1 MAVKTYFRN
10 LPDFNYINLDSNLS
24 SEYTRVKNLFKR
36 GELRSDIFVNLTFFN
51 KYSIVGEESPDEVSL
66 KLYDTEEFDWV
77 ILLANNIIN
86 VRDEWPLSNDSL
98 YNYLIDIYGSEEN
111 LQKIHHYETIE
122 IKDESGRVVL
132 RKGLRTEEM
141 YSFTYYERA
150 TQQNITVSNASEAI
164 SNYIDAVRKEEAK
177 RNIFVLKPEY
187 LNVLTNDIEKIMQY
201 KEGGEQYVSPTLKQ
215 GDNIKLFS

>member
-36 GELRSDIFVNLTFFN
+36 GELRSDVFVNLAFFN
-51 KYSIVGEESPDEVSL
+51 KYSIVGDETPDQISL
-66 KLYDTEEFDWV
+66 KLYNTEEYDWV
-77 ILLANNIIN
+77 ILLTNNIIN

>member
-1 MAVKTYFRN
+1 MAIKTYFRN
-10 LPDFNYINLDSNLS
+10 VPDFNYVNLDSNLS

-86 VRDEWPLSNDSL
+86 VRDEWPLSNESL
-98 YNYLIDIYGSEEN
+98 YNYLIDVYGSEEN

-132 RKGLRTEEM
+132 RKGLRTEQM

>member
-1 MAVKTYFRN
+1 MAIKTYFRN
-10 LPDFNYINLDSNLS
+10 LPDFNYVNLDSNLS

-51 KYSIVGEESPDEVSL
+51 KYSIVGDESPNEVSL

-98 YNYLIDIYGSEEN
+98 YNHLIDIYGSEEN
-111 LQKIHHYETIE
+111 LQNIHHYETIE
-122 IKDESGRVVL
+122 VKDDSGRVVL

-141 YSFTYYERA
+141 YSFTYYERS

-164 SNYIDAVRKEEAK
+164 SNYVNAIRKEEEK

-187 LNVLTNDIEKIMQY
+187 LNVLTNDIETIMQY

>member
-1 MAVKTYFRN
+1 MAIKTYFRQ
-10 LPDFNYINLDSNLS
+10 LPDFNYVNLDSNLS

-36 GELRSDIFVNLTFFN
+36 GELRSDIFVNLAFFN

-66 KLYDTEEFDWV
+66 RLYDTEEFDWV

-98 YNYLIDIYGSEEN
+98 YNHLIDIYGSEEN
-111 LQKIHHYETIE
+111 LQNIHHYETIE
-122 IKDESGRVVL
+122 VKDNSGRVVL

-141 YSFTYYERA
+141 YSFTYYERS

-164 SNYIDAVRKEEAK
+164 SNYVNAIRKEEEK

-187 LNVLTNDIEKIMQY
+187 LNVLTNDIERIMQY

>member
-1 MAVKTYFRN
+1 MAVRTYFRQ
-10 LPDFNYINLDSNLS
+10 LPDFNYVNLDSNLS

-36 GELRSDIFVNLTFFN
+36 GELRSDIFVNLAFFS

-66 KLYDTEEFDWV
+66 KLYETEEYDWV
-77 ILLANNIIN
+77 ILLVNNIIN

-98 YNYLIDIYGSEEN
+98 YNYLIDVYGSEEN
-111 LQKIHHYETIE
+111 LQNIHHHETIE
-122 IKDESGRVVL
+122 VKDDSGRVVL

-141 YSFTYYERA
+141 YSFTYYENS
-150 TQQNITVSNASEAI
+150 TQQNVTVSNASEAI
-164 SNYIDAVRKEEAK
+164 SNYVDAIRKEEAK

>member
-1 MAVKTYFRN
+1 MAIKTYFRQ
-10 LPDFNYINLDSNLS
+10 LPDFNYVNLDSNLS

-36 GELRSDIFVNLTFFN
+36 GELRSDIFVNLAFFN

-66 KLYDTEEFDWV
+66 RLYDTEEFDWV

-98 YNYLIDIYGSEEN
+98 YNYLIDVYGSEEN
-111 LQKIHHYETIE
+111 LQNIHHYETIE
-122 IKDESGRVVL
+122 VKDDSGRVVL

-141 YSFTYYERA
+141 YSFTYYERS
-150 TQQNITVSNASEAI
+150 TQQNVTVSNASEAI
-164 SNYIDAVRKEEAK
+164 SNYIDAIRKEEEK

-187 LNVLTNDIEKIMQY
+187 LNVLTNDIERIMQY

>member
-1 MAVKTYFRN
+1 MAIKTYFRQ
-10 LPDFNYINLDSNLS
+10 LPDFNYVNLDSNLS

-36 GELRSDIFVNLTFFN
+36 GELRSDIFVNLAFFS

-66 KLYDTEEFDWV
+66 KLYETEEYDWV

-98 YNYLIDIYGSEEN
+98 YNYLIDVYGSEEN
-111 LQKIHHYETIE
+111 LQKIHHHETIE
-122 IKDESGRVVL
+122 VKDDSGRVVL

-141 YSFTYYERA
+141 YSFTYYENS
-150 TQQNITVSNASEAI
+150 TQQNVTVSNASEAI
-164 SNYIDAVRKEEAK
+164 SNYVDAIRKEEKK

-187 LNVLTNDIEKIMQY
+187 LNVLTNDIERIMQY

>member
-1 MAVKTYFRN
+1 MAVRTYFRQ
-10 LPDFNYINLDSNLS
+10 LPDFNYVNLDSNLS

-36 GELRSDIFVNLTFFN
+36 GELRSDIFVNLAFFS

-66 KLYDTEEFDWV
+66 KLYETEEYDWV

-98 YNYLIDIYGSEEN
+98 YNYLIDVYGSEEN
-111 LQKIHHYETIE
+111 LQNIHHHETIE
-122 IKDESGRVVL
+122 VKDDSGRVVL

-141 YSFTYYERA
+141 YSFTYYERS
-150 TQQNITVSNASEAI
+150 TQQNITVSNASEAV
-164 SNYIDAVRKEEAK
+164 SNYVDAIRKEEAK

-187 LNVLTNDIEKIMQY
+187 LNVLRNDIERIMQY

>member
-1 MAVKTYFRN
+1 MAIKTYFRN
-10 LPDFNYINLDSNLS
+10 VPDFNYVNLDSNLS

-98 YNYLIDIYGSEEN
+98 YNYLIDVYGSEEN

-122 IKDESGRVVL
+122 IKDDSGRVVL

-164 SNYIDAVRKEEAK
+164 SNYIDAIRKEEAK

>member
-1 MAVKTYFRN
+1 MTIRTYFRQ
-10 LPDFNYINLDSNLS
+10 LPDFNYVSLDSNLS

-36 GELRSDIFVNLTFFN
+36 GELRSDIFVNLAFFN

-86 VRDEWPLSNDSL
+86 IRDEWPLSNDSL
-98 YNYLIDIYGSEEN
+98 YNYLIDVYGSEEN
-111 LQKIHHYETIE
+111 LQKIHHHETIE
-122 IKDESGRVVL
+122 VKDDSGRVVL
-132 RKGLRTEEM
+132 RKGLRTEKM
-141 YSFTYYERA
+141 YSFTYYERS
-150 TQQNITVSNASEAI
+150 TQQNVTVSNASEAI
-164 SNYIDAVRKEEAK
+164 SNYVDAIRKEEAK

-187 LNVLTNDIEKIMQY
+187 LNVLTNDIERIMQY

>member
-36 GELRSDIFVNLTFFN
+36 GELRSDVFVNLAFFN
-51 KYSIVGEESPDEVSL
+51 KYSIVGDETPDQISL
-66 KLYDTEEFDWV
+66 KLYNTEEYDWV
-77 ILLANNIIN
+77 ILLTNNIIN

-122 IKDESGRVVL
+122 VKDDSGRVVL

-141 YSFTYYERA
+141 YSFTYYERS
-150 TQQNITVSNASEAI
+150 TQQNVTVSNASKAV
-164 SNYIDAVRKEEAK
+164 SNYIDAIRKEEAK

-187 LNVLTNDIEKIMQY
+187 LNVLTNDIERIMQY

>member
-1 MAVKTYFRN
+1 MAVRTYFRQ
-10 LPDFNYINLDSNLS
+10 LPDFNYVNLDSNLS

-36 GELRSDIFVNLTFFN
+36 GELRSDIFVNLAFFS

-66 KLYDTEEFDWV
+66 KLYETEEYDWV

-86 VRDEWPLSNDSL
+86 VRDECSLSNDSL
-98 YNYLIDIYGSEEN
+98 YNYLIDVYGSEEN
-111 LQKIHHYETIE
+111 LQKIHHHETIE
-122 IKDESGRVVL
+122 VKDDSGRVVL

-141 YSFTYYERA
+141 YSFTYYENS
-150 TQQNITVSNASEAI
+150 TQQNVTVSNASEAI
-164 SNYIDAVRKEEAK
+164 SNYVDAIRKEEKK

-187 LNVLTNDIEKIMQY
+187 LNVLTNDIERIMQY

>member
-1 MAVKTYFRN
+1 MAIKTYFRN
-10 LPDFNYINLDSNLS
+10 VPDFNYVNLDSNLS

-98 YNYLIDIYGSEEN
+98 YNYLIDVYGSEEN

-122 IKDESGRVVL
+122 IKDESDRVVL

>member
-1 MAVKTYFRN
+1 MAIKTYFRN
-10 LPDFNYINLDSNLS
+10 VPDFNYVNLDSNLS

-98 YNYLIDIYGSEEN
+98 YNYLIDVYGSEEN

-122 IKDESGRVVL
+122 IKDDSGRVVL

>member
-1 MAVKTYFRN
+1 MTIRTYFRQ
-10 LPDFNYINLDSNLS
+10 LPDFNYVNLDSNLS

-36 GELRSDIFVNLTFFN
+36 GELRSDIFVNLAFFN

-98 YNYLIDIYGSEEN
+98 YNYLIDVYGSEEN
-111 LQKIHHYETIE
+111 LQKIHHHETIE
-122 IKDESGRVVL
+122 VKDDSGRVVL

-141 YSFTYYERA
+141 YSFTYYERS

-164 SNYIDAVRKEEAK
+164 SNYIDAVRKEEEK

>member
-1 MAVKTYFRN
+1 MAIKTYFRN
-10 LPDFNYINLDSNLS
+10 VPDFNYVNLDSNLS

>member
-1 MAVKTYFRN
+1 MAVKTYFRQ
-10 LPDFNYINLDSNLS
+10 LPDFNYVNLDSNLS

-36 GELRSDIFVNLTFFN
+36 GELRSDIFVNLAFFN

-98 YNYLIDIYGSEEN
+98 YNYLIDVYGSEEN
-111 LQKIHHYETIE
+111 LQKIHHHETIE
-122 IKDESGRVVL
+122 VKDDSGRVVL

-141 YSFTYYERA
+141 YSFTYYERS
-150 TQQNITVSNASEAI
+150 TQQNVTVSNASEAI
-164 SNYIDAVRKEEAK
+164 SNYVDAIRKEEAK

>member
-1 MAVKTYFRN
+1 MAVKTYFRQ
-10 LPDFNYINLDSNLS
+10 LPDFNYVNLDSNLS

-36 GELRSDIFVNLTFFN
+36 GELRSDIFVNLAFFS

-66 KLYDTEEFDWV
+66 KLYETEEYDWV

-98 YNYLIDIYGSEEN
+98 YNYLIDVYGSEEN
-111 LQKIHHYETIE
+111 LQKIHHHETIE
-122 IKDESGRVVL
+122 VKDDSGRVVL

-141 YSFTYYERA
+141 YSFTYYERS
-150 TQQNITVSNASEAI
+150 TQQNVTVSNASEAI
-164 SNYIDAVRKEEAK
+164 SNYVDAIRKEEAK

-187 LNVLTNDIEKIMQY
+187 LNVLTNDIERIMQY

>member
-1 MAVKTYFRN
+1 MAVKTYFRQ
-10 LPDFNYINLDSNLS
+10 LPDFNYVNLDSNLS

-36 GELRSDIFVNLTFFN
+36 GELRSDIFVNLAFFN

-98 YNYLIDIYGSEEN
+98 YNYLIDVYGSEEN
-111 LQKIHHYETIE
+111 LQKIHHHETIE
-122 IKDESGRVVL
+122 VKYDSGRVVL

-141 YSFTYYERA
+141 YSFTYYERS
-150 TQQNITVSNASEAI
+150 TQQNVTVSNASEAV
-164 SNYIDAVRKEEAK
+164 SNYVDAIRKEEAK

-187 LNVLTNDIEKIMQY
+187 LNVLTNDIERIMQY

>member
-1 MAVKTYFRN
+1 MAIKTYFRN
-10 LPDFNYINLDSNLS
+10 VPDFNYVNLDSNLS

-122 IKDESGRVVL
+122 IKDDSGRVVL

>member
-1 MAVKTYFRN
+1 MAIKTYFRN
-10 LPDFNYINLDSNLS
+10 VPDFNYVNLDSNLS

-164 SNYIDAVRKEEAK
+164 SNYIDAVRKEEEK

>member
-1 MAVKTYFRN
+1 MAVRTYFRQ
-10 LPDFNYINLDSNLS
+10 LPDFNYVNLDSNLS

-36 GELRSDIFVNLTFFN
+36 GELRSDIFVNLAFFN

-122 IKDESGRVVL
+122 VKDDSGRVVL

-141 YSFTYYERA
+141 YSFTYYERS
-150 TQQNITVSNASEAI
+150 TQQNVTVSNASEAI
-164 SNYIDAVRKEEAK
+164 SNYVDAIRKEEAK

-187 LNVLTNDIEKIMQY
+187 LNVLTNDIERIMQY

>member
-1 MAVKTYFRN
+1 MAIKTYFRQ
-10 LPDFNYINLDSNLS
+10 LPDFNYVNLDSNLS

-36 GELRSDIFVNLTFFN
+36 GELRSDIFVNLAFFN

-66 KLYDTEEFDWV
+66 RLYDTEEFDWV

-98 YNYLIDIYGSEEN
+98 YNYLIDVYGSEEN

-122 IKDESGRVVL
+122 VKDDSGRVVL

-141 YSFTYYERA
+141 YSFTYYERS
-150 TQQNITVSNASEAI
+150 TQQNVTVSNASEAI
-164 SNYIDAVRKEEAK
+164 SNYIDAIRKEEEK

-187 LNVLTNDIEKIMQY
+187 LNVLTNDIERIMQY

>member
-1 MAVKTYFRN
+1 MAIRTYFRQ
-10 LPDFNYINLDSNLS
+10 LPDFNYVSLDSNLS

-36 GELRSDIFVNLTFFN
+36 GELRSDIFVNLAFFN

-98 YNYLIDIYGSEEN
+98 YNYLIDVYGSEEN
-111 LQKIHHYETIE
+111 LQNIHHHETIE
-122 IKDESGRVVL
+122 VKDDSGRVVL

-141 YSFTYYERA
+141 YSFTYYERS
-150 TQQNITVSNASEAI
+150 TQQNVTVSNASEAI
-164 SNYIDAVRKEEAK
+164 SNYVDAIRKEEAK

-187 LNVLTNDIEKIMQY
+187 LNVLTNDIERIMQY

>member
-36 GELRSDIFVNLTFFN
+36 GELRSDVFVNLAFFN
-51 KYSIVGEESPDEVSL
+51 KYSIVGDETPDQISL
-66 KLYDTEEFDWV
+66 KLYNTEEYDWV
-77 ILLANNIIN
+77 ILLTNNIIN

-122 IKDESGRVVL
+122 VKDDSGRVVL
-132 RKGLRTEEM
+132 RKGLRTEKM

-150 TQQNITVSNASEAI
+150 TQQNVTVSNASEAV
-164 SNYIDAVRKEEAK
+164 SNYIDAIRKEEQK

-187 LNVLTNDIEKIMQY
+187 LNVLTNDLERIMQY

>member
-1 MAVKTYFRN
+1 MAVKTYFRQ
-10 LPDFNYINLDSNLS
+10 LPDFNYVNLDSNLS

-36 GELRSDIFVNLTFFN
+36 GELRSDIFVNLAFFN

-66 KLYDTEEFDWV
+66 KLYDSEEFDWV

-98 YNYLIDIYGSEEN
+98 YNYLIDVYGSEEN
-111 LQKIHHYETIE
+111 LQNIHHHETIE
-122 IKDESGRVVL
+122 VKDDSGRVVL

-141 YSFTYYERA
+141 YSFTYYERS
-150 TQQNITVSNASEAI
+150 TQQNVTVSNASEAI
-164 SNYIDAVRKEEAK
+164 SNYVDAIRKEEAK

-187 LNVLTNDIEKIMQY
+187 LNVLTNDIERIMQY

>member
-1 MAVKTYFRN
+1 MAVKTYFRQ
-10 LPDFNYINLDSNLS
+10 LPDFNYVNLDSNLS

-36 GELRSDIFVNLTFFN
+36 GELRSDIFVNLAFFN

-98 YNYLIDIYGSEEN
+98 YNYLIDVYGSEEN
-111 LQKIHHYETIE
+111 LQKIHHHETIE
-122 IKDESGRVVL
+122 VKDDSGRVVL

-141 YSFTYYERA
+141 YSFTYYERS

-164 SNYIDAVRKEEAK
+164 SNYVDAIRKEEAK

-187 LNVLTNDIEKIMQY
+187 LNVLTNDIERIMQY

>member
-1 MAVKTYFRN
+1 MAIKTYFRN
-10 LPDFNYINLDSNLS
+10 VPDFNYVNLDSNLS

-86 VRDEWPLSNDSL
+86 VRDEWPLSNESL
-98 YNYLIDIYGSEEN
+98 YNYLIDVYGSEEN

>member
-1 MAVKTYFRN
+1 MTIKTYFRQ
-10 LPDFNYINLDSNLS
+10 LPDFNYVNLDSNLS

-36 GELRSDIFVNLTFFN
+36 GELRSDIFVNLAFFN

-66 KLYDTEEFDWV
+66 RLYDTEEFDWV

-98 YNYLIDIYGSEEN
+98 YNYLIDVYGSEEN
-111 LQKIHHYETIE
+111 LQKIHHHETIE
-122 IKDESGRVVL
+122 VKDDSGRVVL

-141 YSFTYYERA
+141 YSFTYYERS
-150 TQQNITVSNASEAI
+150 TQQNVTVSNASEAI
-164 SNYIDAVRKEEAK
+164 SNYVDAIRKEEAK

-187 LNVLTNDIEKIMQY
+187 LNVLTNDIERIMQY

>member
-1 MAVKTYFRN
+1 MAIKTYFRQ

-36 GELRSDIFVNLTFFN
+36 GELRSDIFVNLAFFN

-66 KLYDTEEFDWV
+66 RLYDTEEFDWV

-98 YNYLIDIYGSEEN
+98 YNHLIDIYGSEEN
-111 LQKIHHYETIE
+111 LQNIHHYETIE
-122 IKDESGRVVL
+122 VKDNSGRVVL

-141 YSFTYYERA
+141 YSFTYYERS
-150 TQQNITVSNASEAI
+150 TQQNVTVSNASEAI
-164 SNYIDAVRKEEAK
+164 SNYIDAIRKEEEK

-187 LNVLTNDIEKIMQY
+187 LNVLTNDIERIMQY

>member
-1 MAVKTYFRN
+1 MTIRTYFRQ
-10 LPDFNYINLDSNLS
+10 LPDFNYVNLDSNLS

-36 GELRSDIFVNLTFFN
+36 GELRSDIFVNLAFFN

-98 YNYLIDIYGSEEN
+98 YNYLIDVYGSEEN
-111 LQKIHHYETIE
+111 LQKIHHHETIE
-122 IKDESGRVVL
+122 VKDDSGRVVL

-141 YSFTYYERA
+141 YSFTYYERS
-150 TQQNITVSNASEAI
+150 TQQNVTVSNASEAI
-164 SNYIDAVRKEEAK
+164 SNYVDAIRKEEAK

-187 LNVLTNDIEKIMQY
+187 LNVLTNDIERIMQY

>member
-1 MAVKTYFRN
+1 MAIKTYFRQ
-10 LPDFNYINLDSNLS
+10 LPDFNYVNLDSNLS

-36 GELRSDIFVNLTFFN
+36 GELRSDIFVNLAFFN

-66 KLYDTEEFDWV
+66 RLYDTEEFDWV

-98 YNYLIDIYGSEEN
+98 YNYLIDVYGSEEN

-122 IKDESGRVVL
+122 VKDDSGRVVL

-141 YSFTYYERA
+141 YSFTYYERS
-150 TQQNITVSNASEAI
+150 TQQNVTVSNASEAI
-164 SNYIDAVRKEEAK
+164 SNYIDAIRKEEAK

-187 LNVLTNDIEKIMQY
+187 LNVLTNDIERIMQY

>member
-1 MAVKTYFRN
+1 MAVRTYFRQ
-10 LPDFNYINLDSNLS
+10 LPDFNYVNLDSNLS

-36 GELRSDIFVNLTFFN
+36 GELRSDIFVNLAFFN

-66 KLYDTEEFDWV
+66 RLYDTEEFDWV

-98 YNYLIDIYGSEEN
+98 YNHLIDIYGSEEN
-111 LQKIHHYETIE
+111 LQNIHHYETIE
-122 IKDESGRVVL
+122 VKDNSGRVVL

-141 YSFTYYERA
+141 YSFTYYERS

-164 SNYIDAVRKEEAK
+164 SNYVNAIRKEEAK

-187 LNVLTNDIEKIMQY
+187 LNVLTNDIERIMQY

>member
-1 MAVKTYFRN
+1 MAIKTYFRN
-10 LPDFNYINLDSNLS
+10 VPDFNYVNLDSNLS

-98 YNYLIDIYGSEEN
+98 YNYLIDVYGSEEN

-122 IKDESGRVVL
+122 VKDDSGRVVL

-141 YSFTYYERA
+141 YSFTYYERS
-150 TQQNITVSNASEAI
+150 TQQNVTVSNASEAI
-164 SNYIDAVRKEEAK
+164 SNYIDAIRKEEAK

-187 LNVLTNDIEKIMQY
+187 LNVLTNDIERIMQY

>member
-1 MAVKTYFRN
+1 MAVRTYFRQ
-10 LPDFNYINLDSNLS
+10 LPDFNYVNLDSNLS

-36 GELRSDIFVNLTFFN
+36 GELRSDIFVNLAFFS

-66 KLYDTEEFDWV
+66 KLYETEEYDWV

-98 YNYLIDIYGSEEN
+98 YNYLIDVYGSEEN
-111 LQKIHHYETIE
+111 LQKIHHHETIE
-122 IKDESGRVVL
+122 VKDDSGRVVL

-141 YSFTYYERA
+141 YSFTYYENS
-150 TQQNITVSNASEAI
+150 TQQNVTVSNASEAI
-164 SNYIDAVRKEEAK
+164 SNYVDAIRKEEKK

-187 LNVLTNDIEKIMQY
+187 LNVLTNDIERIMQY

>member
-36 GELRSDIFVNLTFFN
+36 GELRSDVFVNLAFFN
-51 KYSIVGEESPDEVSL
+51 KYSIVGDETPDQISL
-66 KLYDTEEFDWV
+66 KLYNTEEYDWV
-77 ILLANNIIN
+77 ILLTNNIIN

-132 RKGLRTEEM
+132 RKGLRTEKM

-150 TQQNITVSNASEAI
+150 TQQNVTVSNASEAV
-164 SNYIDAVRKEEAK
+164 SNYIDAIRKEEQK

-187 LNVLTNDIEKIMQY
+187 LNVLTNDLERIMQY